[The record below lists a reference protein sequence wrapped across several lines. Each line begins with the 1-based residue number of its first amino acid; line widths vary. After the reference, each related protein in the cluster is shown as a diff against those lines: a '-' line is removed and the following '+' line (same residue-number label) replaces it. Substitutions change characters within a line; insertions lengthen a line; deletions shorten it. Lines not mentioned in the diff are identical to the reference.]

1 MEGMKTHMMFPT
13 PLFEC
18 SIQGHKELNLE
29 LTKYIHKLRE
39 NDEVGLDKSNSGGG
53 WHSPFFEISKSEILK
68 KFVLKI
74 FPFIHDI
81 TTKQYNWNCT
91 PDKIRIN
98 SMWSVVNQKNSFN
111 LRHFHPNCNLSA
123 AYYVKA
129 KEKCGNIKFYDPI
142 DQKSMQSPNKKELND
157 LSSEVITVVPNEG
170 DLLIFPSYL
179 HHSVEENLSED
190 ERIVI
195 SFNIEILKNR

>member
-29 LTKYIHKLRE
+29 LTKYIYELKK
-39 NDEVGLDKSNSGGG
+39 NDKVGLDKSNSGGG

-111 LRHFHPNCNLSA
+111 LRHFHPNCSLSA
-123 AYYVKA
+123 AYYVSA
-129 KEKCGNIKFYDPI
+129 HDNCGEIVFYDPRPARVYKNPI
-142 DQKSMQSPNKKELND
+142 AKEPNKLNATIN
-157 LSSEVITVVPNEG
+157 SVKPENG
-170 DLLIFPSYL
+170 LLVLFPSYL
-179 HHSVEENLSED
+179 EHSVNPNLSNKKR
-190 ERIVI
+190 RIVY
-195 SFNIEILKNR
+195 IL